1 MTNSSNRN
9 LYFPYRLFSGNSVFS
24 GFLAIILCFSV
35 AITPRVQAQS
45 IDVALPVDSLVTGL
59 DTVHVPI
66 KIGDVTGRAFNSFQF
81 TISFDSTI
89 VKIPS
94 VLASG
99 HLADGFLIIFNDA
112 VGGRIDVAAAGGAAL
127 SGEGTL
133 VTLSVV
139 FIAEGSSNLEFEAFK
154 FEPGLP
160 ELNLTNGRIRNISLA
175 SNEDIDPS
183 LPNLISIEG
192 NYPNP
197 FRSATNI
204 VMDLQQPAQ
213 VGIKIFN
220 INGQLVRSIP
230 KRTFQA
236 GPNQSV
242 SFDAASL
249 SAGSYLYRIE
259 AGSPGGV
266 QYASGT
272 MTIIN

>member
-1 MTNSSNRN
+1 MTNSSNSH
-9 LYFPYRLFSGNSVFS
+9 LYFPHRLFSGNSIFS
-24 GFLAIILCFSV
+24 GLLATFLCLSTALS
-35 AITPRVQAQS
+35 PDLRAQS

-81 TISFDSTI
+81 TISFDSTV

-139 FIAEGSSNLEFEAFK
+139 FIADGSSNLEFEAFK

-175 SNEDIDPS
+175 STEDPDPS
-183 LPNLISIEG
+183 VPGILSIEG

-197 FRSATNI
+197 FRSSTKI

-213 VGIKIFN
+213 VGIKIYN

-230 KRTFQA
+230 ERTFQA

-249 SAGSYLYRIE
+249 SAGSYIYRIE
-259 AGSPGGV
+259 AGMPGGV
-266 QYASGT
+266 QFASGT